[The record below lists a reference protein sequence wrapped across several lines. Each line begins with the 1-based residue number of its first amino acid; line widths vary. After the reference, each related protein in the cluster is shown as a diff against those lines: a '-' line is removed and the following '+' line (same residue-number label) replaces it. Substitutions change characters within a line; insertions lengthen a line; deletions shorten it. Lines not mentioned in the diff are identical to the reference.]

1 MKTIKINDLKKL
13 FEMVIEQLHT
23 LEGIEEIEV
32 DKDMYRFIPTD
43 KWQSFSQE
51 PLTGSLYDDVE
62 ELQKVLNEADK
73 VISYNDFDRVANL
86 LHFISE
92 KLNPVSGIPFEEE
105 ES

>member
-1 MKTIKINDLKKL
+1 MKTIKIEDLKKL
-13 FEMVIEQLHT
+13 FKMVIEQLQI
-23 LEGIEEIEV
+23 LEGIDEIEV

-62 ELQKVLNEADK
+62 ELQKMLNDPDK

-86 LHFISE
+86 LHFVSE
-92 KLNPVSGIPFEEE
+92 KLNPVSGIPFEEA
-105 ES
+105 